1 MSMNE
6 NLSTHNLVKHY
17 INICNTAFTRHKD
30 ELIFGSVLAVLNK
43 YAAGEVITL
52 QVVDAEDKTLG
63 YYTTRFIDGEF
74 TPVMEGKQDNSDVC
88 FDIRRSYLKEVFK
101 NADDYIENPER
112 FDWRWLQ
119 GS

>member
-1 MSMNE
+1 MIMSD

-30 ELIFGSVLAVLNK
+30 ELIFGSALAVLNK
-43 YAAGEVITL
+43 YASGEVITL
-52 QVVDAEDKTLG
+52 QVVDAADKPLG

-74 TPVMEGKQDNSDVC
+74 TPVMEGDQGNSGAC
-88 FDIRRSYLKEVFK
+88 FDLRRSYLEHVFR
-101 NADDYIENPER
+101 NADDYIDNPEK
-112 FDWRWLQ
+112 FDWRWLS